1 MKKKM
6 QSPSSKSPK
15 RSPRRSPPRG
25 RSPRKSPPRPRGV
38 PGKIVVMNENTRNQP
53 TDVHEFHT
61 KCLEDGFKMLPI
73 HLWKQ
78 KLSDN
83 EWIETQ
89 KNVKEIDSIANPPYK
104 GKMPPKPFFRYIDV
118 DSAGIF
124 NARGGGL
131 YLYSGWSESKES
143 GANKIEEPS
152 LRGKI
157 PVYMRMKNA
166 VAAASQKPNIS
177 IQWNKVVAIYYKPPE
192 QPSSSVTFKGSNGT
206 IVKLIEGN

>member
-1 MKKKM
+1 M
-6 QSPSSKSPK
+6 QSPTRMSPK
-15 RSPRRSPPRG
+15 
-25 RSPRKSPPRPRGV
+25 RSPRKSPPRDKSPRKSSPRSRGLGE

-53 TDVHEFHT
+53 TDVHEFHA
-61 KCLEDGFKMLPI
+61 KCMKDGFKMLPI

-78 KLSDN
+78 KLSDK

-89 KNVKEIDSIANPPYK
+89 TNVKEIDTIANPSYK

-118 DSAGIF
+118 DSAGNF
-124 NARGGGL
+124 KARGGGL
-131 YLYSGWSESKES
+131 YLYSGWSESNES

-166 VAAASQKPNIS
+166 VAAASQRANIS

-206 IVKLIEGN
+206 IVKLIDGN

>member
-1 MKKKM
+1 MKGKM
-6 QSPSSKSPK
+6 QSPSKKS
-15 RSPRRSPPRG
+15 SN
-25 RSPRKSPPRPRGV
+25 RSPRKSPPGGSSPRKSPSRSRGSS
-38 PGKIVVMNENTRNQP
+38 GKILLMNENTRNQP
-53 TDVHEFHT
+53 TDVHEFHA

-78 KLSDN
+78 KLSDK

-89 KNVKEIDSIANPPYK
+89 TNVKEIDTIANPPYK

-118 DSAGIF
+118 DSSGNF
-124 NARGGGL
+124 KARGGGL
-131 YLYSGWSESKES
+131 YLYSGWSESNES

-166 VAAASQKPNIS
+166 VAAASQRANIS